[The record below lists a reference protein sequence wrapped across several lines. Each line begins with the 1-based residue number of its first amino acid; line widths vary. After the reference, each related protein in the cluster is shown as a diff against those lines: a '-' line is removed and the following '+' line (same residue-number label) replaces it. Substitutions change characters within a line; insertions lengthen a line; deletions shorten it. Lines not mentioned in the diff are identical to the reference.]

1 MKAKAIL
8 IVLIVLASGSQAEG
22 QNRGKRI
29 TVTGT
34 VTDVGMSPVYG
45 ALIVIDGQDSG
56 ITTRKNGTFKI
67 KIRPGVESVGVYTSN
82 MGSALTRFE
91 GQTKI
96 DFVLDGTEA
105 LLNFKPELPEGE
117 MQIDVGYG
125 TVKRKNLTTD
135 VGYIDA
141 QEDAY
146 ASYTNIYDMIQGRVP
161 GVQVNGTKITIRG
174 ISSIN
179 SGTDPLMVVDGVVV
193 SSIDN
198 INPREVKSISVL
210 KGSDASIYGTRGAN
224 GVILITLTGTR
235 R

>member
-1 MKAKAIL
+1 MQAKAIL
-8 IVLIVLASGSQAEG
+8 LILMVLMAGSHAEG
-22 QNRGKRI
+22 QKRGKRL

-34 VTDVGMSPVYG
+34 VIDTAMSPVSG

-56 ITTRKNGTFKI
+56 ITTRNNGTFRI
-67 KIRPGVESVGVYTSN
+67 KIRPDVRSVGVYTSN
-82 MGSALTRFE
+82 IGSALTLFE
-91 GQTKI
+91 GQSKI

-105 LLNFKPELPEGE
+105 LLNFKPELSEGE

-125 TVKRKNLTTD
+125 TIKRKNLTTD

-141 QEDAY
+141 QDDAY

-174 ISSIN
+174 IGSIN
-179 SGTDPLMVVDGVVV
+179 SGTDPLLVVDGVVV

-224 GVILITLTGTR
+224 GVILITLRGTNR
-235 R
+235 